1 MLRLITTSFAQAIV
15 IVFGAEVCWSLV
27 AIFVQNYPSD
37 YGPLLVLLLYP
48 LPSFVAALRKQNAAL
63 DIMIINL
70 WLGWTI
76 IGWIVALVWACNLNV
91 EPNAGYESPSET

>member
-1 MLRLITTSFAQAIV
+1 MLRLIATSVAQAIV

-27 AIFVQNYPSD
+27 TSFVLNYPFD

-48 LPSFVAALRKQNAAL
+48 LPSFVAAQRKHNAAL
-63 DIMIINL
+63 DIIVVNL

-91 EPNAGYESPSET
+91 EPAEDNSPSAF